1 MKTSYIII
9 ILCIFGYI
17 SNLEEDQSIIYDIQ
31 YSSEYEVNVKDF
43 SEGYIPAYTN
53 LYFRLKINP
62 NDKMT
67 ITLKT
72 LQSNSYSFSSIDV
85 YEFSHKPSDEEAK
98 ERFGSSQWL
107 HSRENRKSGNYV
119 SGIYPFEDFR
129 STDTNYV
136 VIYLNLNYKLHY
148 LSILVS
154 SYKEKNKMYSKE
166 ISYNEE
172 FEMDSDTLSNTETY
186 FLFSLDSKNRD
197 NEAVIIKL
205 SKDEEPNFII
215 GLIGLKTKTLIPTQ
229 SDMVDIRTFFAPDSN
244 TTDSKYATYKYE
256 YSKLKD
262 KVVYEYIQL
271 HSDYSYSYFSI
282 CVGDNCGNSSSVQ
295 HN

>member
-62 NDKMT
+62 NDKMA

-98 ERFGSSQWL
+98 QRYGNSQWL
-107 HSRENRKSGNYV
+107 HSEVESKFGNYV
-119 SGIYPFEDFR
+119 SGIYPLDYFR

-166 ISYNEE
+166 LSYNEE
-172 FEMDSDTLSNTETY
+172 FEMDSNTLSNTETFFC
-186 FLFSLDSKNRD
+186 FL
-197 NEAVIIKL
+197 
-205 SKDEEPNFII
+205 
-215 GLIGLKTKTLIPTQ
+215 
-229 SDMVDIRTFFAPDSN
+229 
-244 TTDSKYATYKYE
+244 
-256 YSKLKD
+256 
-262 KVVYEYIQL
+262 
-271 HSDYSYSYFSI
+271 
-282 CVGDNCGNSSSVQ
+282 
-295 HN
+295 

>member
-1 MKTSYIII
+1 MQASYIII

-43 SEGYIPAYTN
+43 SEGYIPAYTK

-62 NDKMT
+62 NDKMA
-67 ITLKT
+67 ITLTT

-129 STDTNYV
+129 NKDTNYV

-205 SKDEEPNFII
+205 YKNEEPNFII

-229 SDMVDIRTFFAPDSN
+229 SDMVEMRTFFAPDSN

-262 KVVYEYIQL
+262 KVVYEYIQI

-282 CVGDNCGNSSSVQ
+282 CVGDSCGNSSSVQ
-295 HN
+295 LN

>member
-1 MKTSYIII
+1 MKASYIII

-43 SEGYIPAYTN
+43 SEGYIPAYTK
-53 LYFRLKINP
+53 LFFRLKINP
-62 NDKMT
+62 NDKMA
-67 ITLKT
+67 ITLTT

-129 STDTNYV
+129 NTDTNYV

-205 SKDEEPNFII
+205 YKDEKPNFII
-215 GLIGLKTKTLIPTQ
+215 NLIGMKTKSLIPTQ
-229 SDMVDIRTFFAPDSN
+229 SDMIETRSLLAPDSN
-244 TTDSKYATYKYE
+244 AIDSKYAIYK
-256 YSKLKD
+256 
-262 KVVYEYIQL
+262 
-271 HSDYSYSYFSI
+271 
-282 CVGDNCGNSSSVQ
+282 
-295 HN
+295 